1 MGGLTNPG
9 LITDQGQGTDPT
21 TGMPVQLPPIVKF
34 FKNAALRGHQAA
46 LDEMSTV
53 QPGRSNISGP
63 DGAPAQLPQP
73 NPVGM
78 SQQAAGGPMMV
89 DPQTYQSDT
98 NQVSQ
103 SQPTSSMPK
112 MFKPSFAQTTQDQNG
127 MPTQIN
133 PAETKLGKLVHIL
146 GAAAQGALAGWGQGN
161 PGAGA
166 QAAREIPYQ
175 EATQRGNLAQQQAQL
190 ALTRA
195 QSTMVQTPLGPMTPA
210 MAKAVYPA
218 LIGQQGK
225 VQVQSMK
232 GNTAEDIQGQKSET
246 AMGVVGAE
254 TKSREKVAQ
263 INQGTAIPL
272 DPQVAE
278 MAGMSELAG
287 VPVGRGTLTNINKAI
302 EAKGYRVQDMGM
314 NGTDSNSGMWLMD
327 RMGNRIKQV
336 SPNSL
341 TFQRGASFAQNKT
354 EVVTDPNDPGYAYYT
369 TAAQAMS
376 GNLPAP
382 GSAGNVAAKREA
394 VSEVP
399 TKIGDQKVAF
409 TTAIQHAGLLRQA
422 AKALNNGDQQ
432 TLAGLKN
439 AWKNE
444 FGQSGPITSQAIA
457 DAYSDEVTK
466 ILASGHLTDKSMGKT
481 AKTLDPTKQNYQTI
495 DSVLGAYQGLA
506 QSKLNML
513 NQQAQAARTQGR
525 HPAPNQPPA
534 AMSGEGQP
542 SHDVFAPDGTTL
554 IGHVVNNKYVPVQ

>member
-1 MGGLTNPG
+1 MGGLSLTNPG
-9 LITDQGQGTDPT
+9 LAYDQGQGVDPS
-21 TGMPVQLPPIVKF
+21 TGMQMQLPPIVKY

-46 LDEMSTV
+46 LDEMAGV
-53 QPGRSNISGP
+53 QPSTASVSGP
-63 DGAPAQLPQP
+63 NGSAPQIPEPGQP
-73 NPVGM
+73 DTTQAMQNP
-78 SQQAAGGPMMV
+78 
-89 DPQTYQSDT
+89 DPITP
-98 NQVSQ
+98 V
-103 SQPTSSMPK
+103 PK
-112 MFKPSFAQTTQDQNG
+112 FFKPSFAQTTQTAQG
-127 MPTQIN
+127 LPAQIN

-146 GAAAQGALAGWGQGN
+146 AAAGQGALAGWGQGN

-166 QAAREIPYQ
+166 AAAREIPYQ
-175 EATQRGNLAQQQAQL
+175 EAEQRQNLAQQQAQL

-225 VQVQSMK
+225 LGAAQIGQ
-232 GNTAEDIQGQKSET
+232 QGKL
-246 AMGVVGAE
+246 GAAQIGA
-254 TKSREKVAQ
+254 KSREKVAQ
-263 INQGTAIPL
+263 INQGMAIPL
-272 DPQVAE
+272 DPQVAD
-278 MAGMSELAG
+278 MAGMGELAG

-302 EAKGYRVQDMGM
+302 EAKGYRVQDMGK
-314 NGTDSNSGMWLMD
+314 NGEDSNSGMWLMD

-341 TFQRGASFAQNKT
+341 TFQRGASFAQNKP

-422 AKALNNGDQQ
+422 ARALNNGDQQ
-432 TLAGLKN
+432 TISGLKN

-444 FGQSGPITSQAIA
+444 FGQSGPITAQAIA

-466 ILASGHLTDKSMGKT
+466 MLASGHLTDKSMGKT

-495 DSVLGAYQGLA
+495 DSVLGAYQSLA

-525 HPAPNQPPA
+525 HPAPNQPPQATAQPGVTHVFVPGKGLQA
-534 AMSGEGQP
+534 AQ
-542 SHDVFAPDGTTL
+542 
-554 IGHVVNNKYVPVQ
+554 

>member
-1 MGGLTNPG
+1 MGGLSLTNPG
-9 LITDQGQGTDPT
+9 LAYDGGQGVDPT
-21 TGMPVQLPPIVKF
+21 TGMPVQLPPIVKY

-46 LDEMSTV
+46 LDEMAGV
-53 QPGRSNISGP
+53 QPSTASVSGP
-63 DGAPAQLPQP
+63 NGSAPQLPEPGQP
-73 NPVGM
+73 DTTR
-78 SQQAAGGPMMV
+78 AAQNS
-89 DPQTYQSDT
+89 DPIAPL
-98 NQVSQ
+98 
-103 SQPTSSMPK
+103 PTF
-112 MFKPSFAQTTQDQNG
+112 FKPSFSQTTQTAQG
-127 MPTQIN
+127 LPAQIS

-146 GAAAQGALAGWGQGN
+146 AAAGQGALAGWGQGN

-166 QAAREIPYQ
+166 AAAREIPFQ
-175 EATQRGNLAQQQAQL
+175 EAEQRQTLAQQQAQL

-210 MAKAVYPA
+210 MAKVVYPA

-225 VQVQSMK
+225 LGAAQIGATSRENVAQTGATSRENVA
-232 GNTAEDIQGQKSET
+232 GTA
-246 AMGVVGAE
+246 AA
-254 TKSREKVAQ
+254 SREKVAQ

-278 MAGMSELAG
+278 MAGMAELAG

-302 EAKGYRVQDMGM
+302 EAKGYRVQDMGK
-314 NGTDSNSGMWLMD
+314 NGEDSNSGMWLMD

-341 TFQRGASFAQNKT
+341 TFQRGASFAQNKP

-382 GSAGNVAAKREA
+382 GSAANVAAKREA

-432 TLAGLKN
+432 TLSGLKN

-444 FGQSGPITSQAIA
+444 FGQSGPITAQAIA

-466 ILASGHLTDKSMGKT
+466 MLASGHLTDKSMGKT

-495 DSVLGAYQGLA
+495 DSVLGAYQSLA

-513 NQQAQAARTQGR
+513 NQQAQAARNQGR
-525 HPAPNQPPA
+525 QSPPKQPPQSA
-534 AMSGEGQP
+534 AQP
-542 SHDVFAPDGTTL
+542 SGVTHVF
-554 IGHVVNNKYVPVQ
+554 VPGKGLQPAQ

>member
-1 MGGLTNPG
+1 MGGLSLTNPG
-9 LITDQGQGTDPT
+9 LVYDQGQGVDPT
-21 TGMPVQLPPIVKF
+21 SGMQVQLPPIVKF

-53 QPGRSNISGP
+53 QPGTSDVSGP
-63 DGAPAQLPQP
+63 NGQAAQIPQP
-73 NPVGM
+73 GQPNT
-78 SQQAAGGPMMV
+78 A
-89 DPQTYQSDT
+89 
-98 NQVSQ
+98 QVSQ
-103 SQPTSSMPK
+103 SASTSSMPK
-112 MFKPSFAQTTQDQNG
+112 MFQPSFAQTTRDQNG
-127 MPTQIN
+127 MPLQVN

-146 GAAAQGALAGWGQGN
+146 AAAGQGALAGWGTGN

-166 QAAREIPYQ
+166 AAAREVPFQ
-175 EATQRGNLAQQQAQL
+175 EAEQRQQLAQQQAQL

-225 VQVQSMK
+225 LGAAQIGAGARVGSAEIGATSRENVA
-232 GNTAEDIQGQKSET
+232 GTAAT
-246 AMGVVGAE
+246 
-254 TKSREKVAQ
+254 SREKVAQ

-278 MAGMSELAG
+278 MAGMNELAG

-341 TFQRGASFAQNKT
+341 TFQRGASFAQNKP

-409 TTAIQHAGLLRQA
+409 NTAIQHAGLLRQA

-466 ILASGHLTDKSMGKT
+466 MLASGHLTDKSMGKT

-495 DSVLGAYQGLA
+495 DSVLGAYQSLA

-513 NQQAQAARTQGR
+513 NQQASAARHQTHGT
-525 HPAPNQPPA
+525 PPV
-534 AMSGEGQP
+534 SGAGAGATGSITP
-542 SHDVFAPDGTTL
+542 PGATHVVPGPDGHNHYTNAAGTVDL
-554 IGHVVNNKYVPVQ
+554 GIAP